1 MGTEKTKKA
10 ILAVDDDP
18 KHLEL
23 LGIRLVEAGHRLIV
37 AQSGKEALKAIR
49 IEKPGLVLLDILMPE
64 MGGFETLKRIK
75 EIDPDIPVAMVTSV
89 WDNEEAKR
97 CLEAGAF
104 EYITKPINFNH
115 LKDIILINKLF
126 IIE

>member
-1 MGTEKTKKA
+1 MDTKEAKKA

-23 LGIRLVEAGHRLIV
+23 LGIKLTEAGYKLV
-37 AQSGKEALKAIR
+37 VVQSGKAALETIK

-64 MGGFETLKRIK
+64 MDGFETLKRIK

-89 WDNEEAKR
+89 WDDGEGKR
-97 CLEAGAF
+97 CFEAGAF
-104 EYITKPINFNH
+104 EYITKPIDFNH
-115 LKDIILINKLF
+115 LKEVILLKF
-126 IIE
+126 F

>member
-23 LGIRLVEAGHRLIV
+23 LGIRLAEAGYRLIV
-37 AQSGKEALKAIR
+37 AQSGKEALKTIR

-75 EIDPDIPVAMVTSV
+75 EIDPGILVVMVTAV
-89 WDNEEAKR
+89 WDNDEAKR
-97 CLEAGAF
+97 CFKAGAY
-104 EYITKPINFNH
+104 EYVTKPINSNQ
-115 LKDIILINKLF
+115 LKDVILCKLF
-126 IIE
+126 PGE

>member
-23 LGIRLVEAGHRLIV
+23 LGIRLAEAGYRLVV
-37 AQSGKEALKAIR
+37 AQSGKEALKMIR

-64 MGGFETLKRIK
+64 MDGFETLKRIK
-75 EIDPDIPVAMVTSV
+75 DIDPDIPVAMVTAV
-89 WDNEEAKR
+89 WDNDEAKR
-97 CLEAGAF
+97 CFKAGAC
-104 EYITKPINFNH
+104 EYVTKPINFNY
-115 LKDIILINKLF
+115 LKDVILDTLF
-126 IIE
+126 MSE